1 MARLTTNSPMR
12 ATTVSPG
19 RIKARLTEDSYQSRS
34 LLNPRLN
41 AALNLFHGEAG
52 AGSAACPCSCEACG
66 RTLRKREQNNGM
78 TVIATTNEIRRERQ
92 KERARAVNRNLL
104 TP

>member
-1 MARLTTNSPMR
+1 MARLATNSPMR

-19 RIKARLTEDSYQSRS
+19 RIRARLTEASYQSRS

-41 AALNLFHGEAG
+41 AAWNLLHGEPRR
-52 AGSAACPCSCEACG
+52 GSAACPCWCEAWG

-78 TVIATTNEIRRERQ
+78 TVIATTNEIRRDRQ